1 MMNQQNNWVLTDDD
15 CAQYVR
21 YLDPIAGS
29 TGKQFELW
37 QICELPNGYAV
48 ANDTINID
56 EHGEEEIGS
65 ALASFGYNSLN
76 DFVQEN
82 SPEPIPQKEDGSLDE
97 ESPFYIV
104 EWQLIAEMLFEE
116 KALQHLLP
124 QTWSTYEAAENF
136 IKQTIGLNDTEE
148 E

>member
-1 MMNQQNNWVLTDDD
+1 MNQKNNWVLTDDD

-21 YLDPIAGS
+21 YLDLIAGS

-37 QICELPNGYAV
+37 QVCELPNGYAV
-48 ANDTINID
+48 AHNTINID
-56 EHGEEEIGS
+56 EYNEEEISS
-65 ALASFGYNSLN
+65 ALASFGYDNLS

-97 ESPFYIV
+97 KSPYYIV

-116 KALQHLLP
+116 KALQCLLP
-124 QTWSTYEAAENF
+124 QIWPDYEAAERF
-136 IKQTIGLNDTEE
+136 IEQAIGLSNTKEE
-148 E
+148 